1 VKIIALLA
9 ALAEIYLIRARYDLT
24 RRIESDIR
32 EDEAEIARLR
42 AMGADGHLAA
52 DRVLARILRAQ
63 GIAAS
68 ITPLAPA
75 ARVEVAGGNDRANG

>member
-1 VKIIALLA
+1 VKLIALLA

-32 EDEAEIARLR
+32 DDEAEIARLR
-42 AMGADGHLAA
+42 ALGAAGQLAA

-68 ITPLAPA
+68 ITPLASAP
-75 ARVEVAGGNDRANG
+75 RVEAVSGNYRANG